1 MKRLLSSLVG
11 IFFFFVSVI
20 AHATPSA
27 RLVYVRDK
35 GAEDC
40 PDENALRAAVAA
52 RLGYDPFFPYAKATL
67 FAEITRDAG
76 TFRARV
82 KLVDEG
88 NVVRGN
94 REIEHKG
101 AKCADLVDAMALTM
115 SIAIDPRS
123 LTGPVAVEPADA
135 PPATDEP
142 PPEQPTPQELEPP
155 VVIADQKPA
164 PAPAP
169 RPGEGPHLDVH
180 ALGAMWLGAA
190 PGAAGGGLVGFELR
204 YRLFAAM
211 LDARVDGTASTEV
224 DQGGTV
230 STRFAGAMLAPCFG
244 PEGLRACAV
253 VGVGQL
259 SASARGITTP
269 RDDSS
274 VHALLGARFG
284 VAVPLAGPLHFR
296 GQVDLLGALTPQVLR
311 INAADVYELDR
322 FSIGLGLGLGL
333 RFF

>member
-1 MKRLLSSLVG
+1 MKRLVSSFVG
-11 IFFFFVSVI
+11 LILFFVSVV

-35 GAEDC
+35 GAEEC
-40 PDENALRAAVAA
+40 PDEQALRAAVAA

-67 FAEITRDAG
+67 FAEITGDAG
-76 TFRARV
+76 TFRAKV

-101 AKCADLVDAMALTM
+101 PRCADLVDAMALTM

-123 LTGPVAVEPADA
+123 LTGPVAEPAE
-135 PPATDEP
+135 PAATEEP
-142 PPEQPTPQELEPP
+142 PPEQPSPQELEPP
-155 VVIADQKPA
+155 VLIADQKPA
-164 PAPAP
+164 VVPPP
-169 RPGEGPHLDVH
+169 PVDGPHLDAH

-190 PGAAGGGLVGFELR
+190 PSATGGGLFGVELR

-211 LDARVDGTASTEV
+211 LDARVDAKASTEV
-224 DQGGTV
+224 EQGGTV
-230 STRFAGAMLAPCFG
+230 STSFAGAMLAPCIG

-253 VGVGQL
+253 LGLGQL
-259 SASARGITTP
+259 TASARGISTP

-284 VAVPLAGPLHFR
+284 VAVPLAGPLYFR

-311 INAADVYELDR
+311 INAEDVYELDR
-322 FSIGLGLGLGL
+322 FSIGLGLGLGV